1 MRAGAFMGRRLR
13 RRGKILPERQSLP
26 GQDGLVTAWSVENVI
41 VFQ

>member
-1 MRAGAFMGRRLR
+1 MRLGRLVGEH
-13 RRGKILPERQSLP
+13 GKILPERQSLP